1 MDLRQLRYYSAVAT
15 LGSFSRAAEQL
26 HVAQS
31 AISRQIQALEEEIG
45 VDLLRR
51 KPKLQPTEAGIL
63 LLERAASIIGQVRAL
78 RDDVREYADV
88 PKGVLRIGMVP
99 FSGQV
104 FMPRA
109 ITRFV
114 REFRDVRVQ
123 VQTAMSGVQIGWL
136 RDDAIDVAIMHSP
149 WAGLEFACEPLV
161 YGAMVLVLPPDS
173 TAFTGDATEPFTL
186 AQVAPMPLIL
196 ATMENP
202 QRVLL
207 EGAALAQGLTLN
219 VVLEADNLATIL
231 ALVHEGLGCTVIA
244 YGAVHAM
251 AGAGEV
257 RIASLASPIRTDVSF
272 VTNAKRPL
280 TAAIRQFCRVVK
292 SEIQAVAAR
301 EEMPPQ
307 FFQLAPG
314 R

>member
-1 MDLRQLRYYSAVAT
+1 MDLRQLRYFSAVAT

-31 AISRQIQALEEEIG
+31 AISRQIQGLEEEIG
-45 VDLLRR
+45 VALLRR

-88 PKGVLRIGMVP
+88 PKGVLRVGMVP

-114 REFRDVRVQ
+114 REFGDVRVQ
-123 VQTAMSGVQIGWL
+123 VQTAMSGVLIGWL
-136 RDDAIDVAIMHSP
+136 RNDAIDVAIMHSP
-149 WAGLEFACEPLV
+149 WAGLDFACEPLV
-161 YGAMVLVLPPDS
+161 YGGMVLVLPPGPVGFACD
-173 TAFTGDATEPFTL
+173 GNGPFTL
-186 AQVAPMPLIL
+186 RQVAPLPLIL
-196 ATMENP
+196 ATTENP

-231 ALVHEGLGCTVIA
+231 ALVQEGLGCTVIA
-244 YGAVHAM
+244 YGAVHTM
-251 AGAGEV
+251 AGAGAV
-257 RIASLASPIRTDVSF
+257 RIAHLADPIRTDVSF
-272 VTNAKRPL
+272 VTNAKRPV
-280 TAAIRQFCRVVK
+280 TAAIRQFRGVVRA
-292 SEIQAVAAR
+292 EVEAVAAR
-301 EEMPPQ
+301 GEMPPH